1 MPPGKGDVS
10 IRRICDDMAPGRRQ
24 PVILREFSTMKK
36 ISRRDFLKFTAAAG
50 LSTAFPLSP
59 IASPPVSGKVVILS
73 VDALDPRY
81 LFLNSRGERG
91 GRPGDYLMPNV
102 RALVDGG
109 VRFANAR
116 CHLPSATDMN
126 HLNALAGTCS
136 VQTGIFGVSAQPVAW
151 DESGNLGDM
160 APPDLFSGGKSRPLD
175 TLFAA
180 WKREYGKH
188 SLTLFAAG
196 KEWVGR
202 MFDVPGSGV
211 DLVLGGSIKTLDIP
225 GQALP
230 MSFRPPERYSFY
242 DPSTDSNRRS
252 DLTSIYQKT
261 FCDLFYGRNPEHCP
275 GDRWMVDN
283 TLRIMNAAKPGL
295 TLLLLAQTDDLQHG
309 LGTAYPEDYSRFLLA
324 HTSSVNP
331 WVIREAVLDGIRAV
345 DIQVG
350 RFMDGLLAM
359 PEYRDALV
367 LIYSD
372 HGHVTHRDTMRAN
385 VDPFI
390 ETDPTAVL
398 KHHRFLSPAEKQGRG
413 YFAYTASSYGGL
425 YFKGPDRHRRA
436 RQARDILDAYTLKD
450 YFPDGSALGTPSP
463 WHVFTREEMERGL
476 PEQGILPGELYHRF
490 IDHPEKGL
498 WPDVMLF
505 MKNGWQ
511 LPITGGLAGNLGVAP
526 PACLPPL
533 VGFLGGHGALDSR
546 DIVMAFTGPG
556 IPAGKVVNT
565 PCRISDLAPTLMG
578 HLGMKTGLYDRSRDA
593 RVAADR
599 SGELG

>member
-1 MPPGKGDVS
+1 
-10 IRRICDDMAPGRRQ
+10 
-24 PVILREFSTMKK
+24 MKP
-36 ISRRDFLKFTAAAG
+36 ISRRDFLRFSAVSG
-50 LSTAFPLSP
+50 LSMTLPTGLFRAMPAFAGSSAP
-59 IASPPVSGKVVILS
+59 KVVILS

-81 LFLNSRGERG
+81 LFLNSRGEKG

-109 VRFANAR
+109 VHFAKAR

-151 DESGNLGDM
+151 DESGKMGEMD
-160 APPDLFSGGKSRPLD
+160 PPDLFSGGHSRQLD

-180 WKREYGKH
+180 WKREYGKN
-188 SLTLFAAG
+188 SRTLFAAG

-211 DLVLGGSIKTLDIP
+211 DLVLGGSIGTLDIP

-230 MSFRPPERYSFY
+230 MTFRPPERYSFY
-242 DPSTDSNRRS
+242 DPPTDSNRRS

-261 FCDLFYGRNPEHCP
+261 FCDLFYARNPEHFP
-275 GDRWMVDN
+275 SDSWMVDN
-283 TLRIMNAAKPGL
+283 TLRIMNAAKPDL
-295 TLLLLAQTDDLQHG
+295 TLLLLAQMDDLQHG
-309 LGTAYPEDYSRFLLA
+309 LGTAYPEDFRRLLLS

-331 WVIREAVLDGIRAV
+331 WVIREAVLDGIRDV
-345 DIQVG
+345 DSQVG

-359 PEYRDALV
+359 PEYRDTLV
-367 LIYSD
+367 LLYSD
-372 HGHVTHRDTMRAN
+372 HGHVTHRDTLRSN

-398 KHHRFLSPAEKQGRG
+398 KHHRFLSRDEKQGVG

-425 YFKGPDRHRRA
+425 YFKGPNRYRRA
-436 RQARDILDAYTLKD
+436 EQARDILSHYTLKD
-450 YFPDGSALGTPSP
+450 YFPDGSTLGTTSP
-463 WHVFTREEMERGL
+463 WHVFTREEMERGV
-476 PEQGILPGELYHRF
+476 PGQAILPGELYHRF

-511 LPITGGLAGNLGVAP
+511 LPITGGLAGNLGVTLP
-526 PACLPPL
+526 SYLPPL

-578 HLGMKTGLYDRSRDA
+578 HLGMKTGLYHRSRDV